1 MFFKNRKHPREAVS
15 RECRVEG
22 LSGTWAGK
30 GKVLNIS
37 ENGMGLELDEELQS
51 KEKLRLYMTDESGE
65 EMEKKAVIV
74 WYINKIPPDKG
85 TTLGL
90 KFV

>member
-1 MFFKNRKHPREAVS
+1 MFFKNRKHSRESVS
-15 RECRVEG
+15 GECRVESV
-22 LSGTWAGK
+22 SGNWAGK
-30 GKVLNIS
+30 GRVLNIS
-37 ENGMGLELDEELQS
+37 DSGMGLELDEELQTR
-51 KEKLRLYMTDESGE
+51 EKLTLYMTGDSGE
-65 EMEKKAVIV
+65 EMQKKAVIA